1 MRSRYSV
8 ASTSMAATSQIAL
21 TRLYAADCVR
31 SGLSGTAHVGKRRP
45 GAASAPPAISQTDP
59 VRGMGSDAPQH
70 ACGHATDERTEA
82 GSTVQEGVNW
92 GDMAVYFSRHLGGP
106 FLELVRF
113 HRDRFHHDQ
122 FLRLQH
128 SVVNCGARAFT
139 HF

>member
-1 MRSRYSV
+1 MLGNGAPVLPPHRPPYPKPTQSGVWVATLPNMR
-8 ASTSMAATSQIAL
+8 AAMPPM
-21 TRLYAADCVR
+21 
-31 SGLSGTAHVGKRRP
+31 SG
-45 GAASAPPAISQTDP
+45 
-59 VRGMGSDAPQH
+59 
-70 ACGHATDERTEA
+70 RTEA